1 MIRHFSHIFLTLGRT
16 FIVNLVRGAA
26 RLLVAVRDATALQV
40 IWRQLNLNTITGEYA
55 DVMHAHLSGNVGQH
69 FVPVFEFDPEH
80 RVRERLDH
88 RPLED
93 DRVFFWLSQKY
104 PPATMIS

>member
-40 IWRQLNLNTITGEYA
+40 VWRELNLNAITGEYA
-55 DVMHAHLSGNVGQH
+55 DVMHAHLSGNMGQH
-69 FVPVFEFDPEH
+69 LVPVFELDPKH
-80 RVRERLDH
+80 CVRQRLYNC
-88 RPLED
+88 PLED
-93 DRVFFWLSQKY
+93 NRVFFWLGQKY
-104 PPATMIS
+104 PPATMIN

>member
-1 MIRHFSHIFLTLGRT
+1 RRE
-16 FIVNLVRGAA
+16 
-26 RLLVAVRDATALQV
+26 
-40 IWRQLNLNTITGEYA
+40 LNLNAITGEYA
-55 DVMHAHLSGNVGQH
+55 DVMNAHLSGNMGQH

-88 RPLED
+88 RPFED

-104 PPATMIS
+104 PPATMNNWWPTWLAQKSREGSSTRPGTRKRRRRAGRLR